1 MGFEPI
7 STVLETVILP
17 LNYRDIMAGV
27 AGLEPADVGV
37 KVPCL
42 NRLGYTPVFR
52 KPKKSTAYRRSSG
65 ILVLAAIISCPSL
78 Q

>member
-1 MGFEPI
+1 
-7 STVLETVILP
+7 
-17 LNYRDIMAGV
+17 MAGV

-42 NRLGYTPVFR
+42 NRLGYTPVFC
-52 KPKKSTAYRRSSG
+52 KPKKSTTYRRSSG
-65 ILVLAAIISCPSL
+65 ILVLAAIISRPSL